1 MKCETVL
8 DQIEN
13 TEEPWDFLVIAGG
26 ATGLGV
32 AGAKVV
38 WAMREEMARNAED
51 VLSQRTRA
59 VLLGAR
65 ASIEAAPRVAEFTA
79 RELKRDRHWRKKT
92 VQNFCRP
99 PVSEQ
104 TDNQPI
110 VLAHQLARRCSS
122 NFT

>member
-13 TEEPWDFLVIAGG
+13 TEEPWDFIVIAGG

-38 WAMREEMARNAED
+38 WAMREEIARNAED

-59 VLLGAR
+59 LLLGPR
-65 ASIEAAPRVAEFTA
+65 PSIEAAPRVAKLTG
-79 RELKRDRHWRKKT
+79 RGLKADTHWRRQT
-92 VQNFCRP
+92 RRTSSRRP
-99 PVSEQ
+99 SPYE
-104 TDNQPI
+104 
-110 VLAHQLARRCSS
+110 
-122 NFT
+122 